1 MKRLTF
7 VVLLAL
13 FAVLALSACATATPA
28 AVAPTAAPVV
38 QPTAAAAKKVELTFW
53 KHNHDPADALTK
65 TLIDEYQKQNPNVTI
80 KLEIIPNDQ
89 WLTKLLT
96 AVAGD
101 QAPDMFDMNDNNL
114 PTFISKG
121 VLTPV
126 MPEAFGMKTAE
137 EVEKAFVPNS

>member
-1 MKRLTF
+1 MKHLALVVFLT
-7 VVLLAL
+7 LLAL
-13 FAVLALSACATATPA
+13 LALSACVPVTPA
-28 AVAPTAAPVV
+28 PAQPGAPAV

-114 PTFISKG
+114 PTF
-121 VLTPV
+121 
-126 MPEAFGMKTAE
+126 
-137 EVEKAFVPNS
+137 